1 MKLSY
6 YLLAV
11 SLIANIVLGEKIWDL
26 KEDFKNNVIKW
37 DRDYY
42 LCQKIKGFINGN

>member
-6 YLLAV
+6 YLLAI

-37 DRDYY
+37 NGAYY
-42 LCQKIKGFINGN
+42 SCTKLTKGK